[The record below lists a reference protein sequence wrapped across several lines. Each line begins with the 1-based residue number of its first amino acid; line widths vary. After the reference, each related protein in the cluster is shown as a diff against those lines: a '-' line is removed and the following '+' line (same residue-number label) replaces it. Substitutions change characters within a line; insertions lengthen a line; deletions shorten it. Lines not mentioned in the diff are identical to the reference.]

1 MVPLSVLPSAASPV
15 QQGPPPP
22 DPMAPAIEQ
31 CGGQADMT
39 RSAIVTAGVV
49 TLLAGCTTSNPS
61 PPAAPPPQPA
71 PVAATPP
78 ANETSPP
85 SPDQVWEVND
95 VRCDQWLGAADDDR
109 AAVGMFYHGWL
120 AGNHSTALAVFSF
133 P

>member
-1 MVPLSVLPSAASPV
+1 
-15 QQGPPPP
+15 
-22 DPMAPAIEQ
+22 
-31 CGGQADMT
+31 MT

-120 AGNHSTALAVFSF
+120 AGNHSIHLIRSAHPAKPAKVLAFCGQHPWTTIVNACRAVLA
-133 P
+133 PRKRG